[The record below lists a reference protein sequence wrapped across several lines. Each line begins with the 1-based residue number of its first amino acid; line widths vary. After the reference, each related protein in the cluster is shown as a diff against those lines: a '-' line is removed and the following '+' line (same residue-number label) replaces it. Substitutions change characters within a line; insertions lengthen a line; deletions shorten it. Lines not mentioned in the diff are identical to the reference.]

1 MSSQKEKYQWQIN
14 ILNVLDIINLL
25 INENSN
31 YIGIQKCHSLKKM
44 KINAEKFV
52 GKEKTAYVVGK
63 ITNCT
68 VTMETNVEISYHA
81 TTILTI

>member
-14 ILNVLDIINLL
+14 ILNVLDIINPL

-44 KINAEKFV
+44 KINAEKVV
-52 GKEKTAYVVGK
+52 GKEKITYIVGK

-81 TTILTI
+81 NTILTI